1 MTNKLNLTLSA
12 NRELATPLEL
22 SNKALMEANQKIEQL
37 LVELEETRLRHLV
50 DECELRKRSELDD
63 LKNEYVAMVSHELRS
78 PLTSVRGSVGILS
91 AGLMGPVNDKAAKL
105 FHIAL
110 SNLDRM
116 IRLVND
122 VLNLERIASGTTSFQ
137 AQECSL
143 GDLAQQAIETMM
155 PTAHA
160 LNVEIT
166 VPATTQ
172 ASDRKLFFHGDPD
185 KVLQVLIN
193 LLSNAIKFSPP
204 QGEVVLD
211 IQASVDQLTLR
222 ISDEGRG
229 IPESQLEKVFE
240 RFRQLEHDDAR
251 RLGGTGLGLAICR
264 AIVEQHGGAIWA
276 ERNSGKG
283 TSFLVTLPRATQK
296 FHTEEPAEKAYA
308 RAASLGSRSLT
319 LVRCDQQ
326 SSERATLL
334 PHGAIEK

>member
-1 MTNKLNLTLSA
+1 MTNKLKLTLSA

-22 SNKALMEANQKIEQL
+22 SNKALTEANQKIEQL

-137 AQECSL
+137 VQECSL

-160 LNVEIT
+160 LNVELT
-166 VPATTQ
+166 VPAATQ

-211 IQASVDQLTLR
+211 IGASVDQLTLR

-229 IPESQLEKVFE
+229 IPEDQLEKVFE

-264 AIVEQHGGAIWA
+264 ALVEQHGGAIWA

-283 TSFLVTLPRATQK
+283 TSFLVTLPRATHK
-296 FHTEEPAEKAYA
+296 LHTEEPAEKAYA
-308 RAASLGSRSLT
+308 RAASLGRRRPLT
-319 LVRCDQQ
+319 PFGDDQQ
-326 SSERATLL
+326 SCETATLL
-334 PHGAIEK
+334 PHGAQ